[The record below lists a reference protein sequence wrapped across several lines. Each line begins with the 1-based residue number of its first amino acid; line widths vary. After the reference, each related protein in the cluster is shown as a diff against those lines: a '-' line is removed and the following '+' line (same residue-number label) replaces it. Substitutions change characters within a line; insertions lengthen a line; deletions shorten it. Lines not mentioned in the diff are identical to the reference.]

1 MSRYIALDGTF
12 NLRDLGGARCAD
24 GRRVREGLLYRSD
37 ALYQLSDNDMHWL
50 EEADIQTVV
59 DFRAPQEAALHPN
72 RLPAHI
78 KTVVLAPHAELA
90 AQASASRG
98 DDAAKVAAMVERAK
112 TEEGR
117 RYFQENLDSMQRQ
130 MSAFVTGES
139 GILAFGAFLQL
150 LAQSSSVPLIF
161 HCKGGKDRT
170 GWGAALFYLTV
181 GVPREQILEDY
192 MDTQRYN
199 QARNARRMEQ
209 YRRLTDDET
218 VLAYLSSLMQ
228 VKPQYLSAALEEVDR
243 LGGVDCYLQQTL
255 GLSSKQRNNM
265 TDFYL
270 EP

>member
-1 MSRYIALDGTF
+1 MSQYIALDGTF
-12 NLRDLGGARCAD
+12 NLRDLGGAHSAD
-24 GRRVREGLLYRSD
+24 GRRVRDGLLYRSD
-37 ALYQLSDNDMHWL
+37 ALYQLSDADMRWL
-50 EEADIQTVV
+50 EEEGIQTVV

-72 RLPAHI
+72 RLPAQM
-78 KTVVLAPHAELA
+78 KTVVLAPHAALA

-117 RYFQENLDSMQRQ
+117 RYFQENLDSMERQ
-130 MSAFVTGES
+130 MRAFVTSES

-150 LAQSSSVPLIF
+150 LTQPSVTPLIF

-170 GWGAALFYLTV
+170 GWAAALFYLAV
-181 GVPREQILEDY
+181 GVPREEILEDY

-209 YRRLTDDET
+209 YRQLTDDET

-228 VKPQYLSAALEEVDR
+228 VKREYLSAALEEVDH
-243 LGGVDCYLQQTL
+243 LGGVDCYLKQTL
-255 GLSSKQRNNM
+255 GLSAKQRNDM
-265 TDFYL
+265 AEFYL